1 MTRLKQ
7 IARKAAHAATL
18 AFALWWLVATS
29 APLEPPRDCFEGLA
43 NPSRLQV
50 VLGQAQPSAQTTNPS
65 CGAIDGLMA
74 GGTLT
79 LDLSQGVRPSNGGGC
94 YGYET
99 EAFSG
104 ANGVT
109 PIVSPQG
116 GVESSL
122 TSLSATFAVPEQAS
136 CRGSWWLQIF
146 PATEPASGQLISPL
160 DAGAEQPWIVE
171 RWMRIEQGQF
181 CDGAFTE
188 NGMVG
193 CADTFAVSSITEVP
207 AP

>member
-29 APLEPPRDCFEGLA
+29 APLEPRRDCFNGLA
-43 NPSRLQV
+43 NPTRLQV

-65 CGAIDGLMA
+65 CGAIDGLMP
-74 GGTLT
+74 GGALVF
-79 LDLSQGVRPSNGGGC
+79 DLSQGARPSDGGGC
-94 YGYET
+94 YGYRT
-99 EAFSG
+99 EALSG
-104 ANGVT
+104 VNGVT
-109 PIVSPQG
+109 PFVSPQG
-116 GVESSL
+116 VVQSSF
-122 TSLSATFAVPEQAS
+122 TAVSGTFAVPDQAS

-146 PATEPASGQLISPL
+146 PATEPAPGQLISPL
-160 DAGAEQPWIVE
+160 DAGADQPWIVE
-171 RWMRIEQGQF
+171 RWMRFEQAQL
-181 CDGAFTE
+181 CDGAFA
-188 NGMVG
+188 GMAG